1 MRFGFMKA
9 RVVEIQHYLNH
20 DEAVVIWKNDW
31 QFNQDILTNHT
42 IQDEIYTKL
51 VDIESI
57 LDLTID
63 EDMFQHATDS
73 DLDESTNNYNKA
85 IELIRQCRGKI
96 ELNRRI
102 ENRNA

>member
-1 MRFGFMKA
+1 MKEQ
-9 RVVEIQHYLNH
+9 VVEIQKYLKS
-20 DEAVVIWKNDW
+20 DEAVVIWKDDW
-31 QFNQDILTNHT
+31 QFNRDILTNHT
-42 IQDEIYTKL
+42 IQDEIYSKL

-63 EDMFQHATDS
+63 EDMFQHASDS
-73 DLDESTNNYNKA
+73 DLDESTNNFNKA
-85 IELIRQCRGKI
+85 MELIRQCRGKI

>member
-9 RVVEIQHYLNH
+9 QVVEIQKHLSS
-20 DEAVVIWKNDW
+20 DEAVVIWKDDW
-31 QFNQDILTNHT
+31 QFNRDILTNHT

-73 DLDESTNNYNKA
+73 ELDESTKNYNKA
-85 IELIRQCRGKI
+85 IELIRQCRHKI

-102 ENRNA
+102 ENKNA

>member
-9 RVVEIQHYLNH
+9 QVVEIQKHLSS
-20 DEAVVIWKNDW
+20 DEAVVIWKDDW
-31 QFNQDILTNHT
+31 QFNRDILTNHT

-51 VDIESI
+51 VEVESI
-57 LDLTID
+57 LDLTLD
-63 EDMFQHATDS
+63 EDMFQHASDS
-73 DLDESTNNYNKA
+73 DLDESTNNFNKA
-85 IELIRQCRGKI
+85 MELIRQCRGKI

>member
-9 RVVEIQHYLNH
+9 QVVEIQKHLKS
-20 DEAVVIWKNDW
+20 DEAVVIWKDDW
-31 QFNQDILTNHT
+31 QFNRDILTNHT
-42 IQDEIYTKL
+42 IQDEIYSKL

-63 EDMFQHATDS
+63 EDMFQHASDS

-96 ELNRRI
+96 ELNRRV

>member
-1 MRFGFMKA
+1 MKEQ
-9 RVVEIQHYLNH
+9 VVEIQKHLSS
-20 DEAVVIWKNDW
+20 DEAVVIWKDDW
-31 QFNQDILTNHT
+31 QFNRDILTNHT

-63 EDMFQHATDS
+63 EDMFQHATEP

-102 ENRNA
+102 ENKNA